1 MGRAAMGAPTLTRAL
16 RWRMANTAHW
26 LTTEPITI
34 AGVPMEPVT
43 GWLHV
48 FRATWTDLADG
59 KADPEH
65 VADIGNSFY

>member
-1 MGRAAMGAPTLTRAL
+1 
-16 RWRMANTAHW
+16 MANTAHW